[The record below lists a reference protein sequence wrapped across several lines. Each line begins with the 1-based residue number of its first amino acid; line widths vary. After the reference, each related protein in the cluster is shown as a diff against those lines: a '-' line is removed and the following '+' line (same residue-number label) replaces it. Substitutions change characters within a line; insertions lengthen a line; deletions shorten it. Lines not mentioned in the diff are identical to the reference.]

1 MGAAKTAKP
10 VKLFA
15 GLLGADVDL
24 LRRARQLLSRR
35 YGRVDLESDIWE
47 FVSTDYYE
55 SEMGRGLKRWFIA
68 FEPLLAPDRLA
79 EVKLETN
86 AIEAEIA
93 DAAMDPHII
102 RPVNIDPGYLNLGK
116 LILAS
121 VKDHAHRIYLG
132 AGIYG
137 EVTLRFTDGAWQAW
151 PWTFPDYRL
160 PEYHAFFDRLRARY
174 REQREQAAG
183 DSPAPREHE

>member
-1 MGAAKTAKP
+1 MGAARHARP

-15 GLLGADVDL
+15 GLLGSDLDL

-35 YGRVDLESDIWE
+35 FGPVDLESDVWD

-55 SEMGRGLKRWFIA
+55 PEMGGKLKRWFIA
-68 FEPLLAPDRLA
+68 FEPLIAPDRLA
-79 EVKLETN
+79 EIKLETN
-86 AIEAEIA
+86 ALETEVAN
-93 DAAMDPHII
+93 DAMDPHII
-102 RPVNIDPGYLNLGK
+102 RPVNIDPGYLDLGK

-137 EVTLRFTDGAWQAW
+137 EVTLRFTEGAWQPW

-174 REQREQAAG
+174 REQREHAG
-183 DSPAPREHE
+183 APDSPARERE